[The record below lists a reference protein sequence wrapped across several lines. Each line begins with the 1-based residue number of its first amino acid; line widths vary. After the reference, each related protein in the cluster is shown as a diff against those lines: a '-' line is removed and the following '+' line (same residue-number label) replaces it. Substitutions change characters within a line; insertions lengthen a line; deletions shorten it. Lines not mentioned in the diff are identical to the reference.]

1 MHLFFSYQVWNLKL
15 IFMHLYTQIHVHF
28 YICWQILDNRTMLI
42 NLTISK
48 WIFNITTYYYLVAN
62 SKSYIY
68 N

>member
-15 IFMHLYTQIHVHF
+15 IFMHLYTQIHAHF

-42 NLTISK
+42 NHTISK
-48 WIFNITTYYYLVAN
+48 WIFSITTYYYLVAN